1 MKSVLISVLL
11 VIGSVTAKANA
22 TYESASAP
30 VFANLS
36 LNGYTRNMSLVN
48 PRFHSV
54 TNATV
59 TFNSKTVQ
67 LTVNK
72 SMPPCGAGMMCI
84 QVMPAPLQINLQVV
98 QVINTGCAVKYVATT
113 PANVKTSVY
122 EVITIEDHSNSKCDM
137 YLSSVGTVT
146 YEATGVSS
154 LSKQQETATAIF
166 HVQEQFIRAAN

>member
-1 MKSVLISVLL
+1 MKSVLISVML
-11 VIGSVTAKANA
+11 VIASVAAKAEVI
-22 TYESASAP
+22 YESASAP

-36 LNGYTRNMSLVN
+36 LNGFSRNMSLVN

-54 TNATV
+54 THAAI

-84 QVMPAPLQINLQVV
+84 QVMPAPLQIELTVV
-98 QVINTGCAVKYVATT
+98 QVINNGCSTKYIATT
-113 PANVKTSVY
+113 PANIKTTVY
-122 EVITIEDHSNSKCDM
+122 EVITIEDFSASKCDM
-137 YLSSVGTVT
+137 YLSSVGKVT

-166 HVQEQFIRAAN
+166 HVQEQFIRAMN